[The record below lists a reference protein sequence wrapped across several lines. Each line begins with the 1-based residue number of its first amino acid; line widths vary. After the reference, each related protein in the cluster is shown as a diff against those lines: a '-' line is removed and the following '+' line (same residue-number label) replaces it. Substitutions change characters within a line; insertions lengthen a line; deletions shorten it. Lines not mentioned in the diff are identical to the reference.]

1 MIGPPAS
8 CLWDPSK
15 VLRFGPGP
23 QAQHV
28 SAGAPFLGRL
38 QSTTSMSPGVNS
50 STSRSAPAADLEHAA
65 GKFSAPPQTNYAAS
79 SRTSRIVK
87 VEDDDSGEIVG
98 GASTDIPDGG
108 VVVQVPLLDPSTF
121 HIPSDKLKEAMAKG
135 AGEDGSYWSH
145 LLYQKLSEDGTPQ
158 NVKVHYCTSKHTT
171 EQVCQKYF
179 LGEKVLG
186 FDLEWF
192 PWARAGASIRQNISL
207 IQVASPSRIGLFH
220 VARFPNDDY
229 VAPTLKKI
237 MEDASVSKVGVWI
250 MGDCTRLKKY
260 LDIDAKGIVELSHL
274 YKVVKHSRNGT
285 PSQINKRL
293 VPLATQ
299 VEDVLKLPLY
309 KGDVVRSSDWSKPL
323 NPEQMKCRS
332 FHYLS
337 FYAKMALTC
346 VTDSAADA
354 YAGVQLYLTLDQQRQ
369 QLSPVPPLPHHAEKR
384 LPLQAAVK
392 VAKPKATPKT
402 STGPDAESQEAKP
415 KAPRAQKEPKAE
427 PAAPVNPYKTHTKI
441 SSDRD
446 ARVLAAD
453 ALAREHRAKSEAT
466 VAPPSAL
473 RAYYLWHSNKGLDP
487 DAIAK
492 LLRDPPLQ
500 IHTVSSYILNAIAW
514 DNLPYDTT
522 RMTDELLAIVH
533 PNVILSQR
541 YSRIM
546 KECGVPQPE
555 KPPTLGATPV
565 ATLGV
570 DIS

>member
-1 MIGPPAS
+1 MLRRSSSWKRAMTVPPAS

-15 VLRFGPGP
+15 ALRFGPGP

-28 SAGAPFLGRL
+28 SLGAPFLGRL
-38 QSTTSMSPGVNS
+38 QSTTSMSPGIDSN
-50 STSRSAPAADLEHAA
+50 TSRSASAADLEHAA
-65 GKFSAPPQTNYAAS
+65 RKFSAPPQTNYAAS

-87 VEDDDSGEIVG
+87 IEDDESGEIVG

-108 VVVQVPLLDPSTF
+108 VVVQVPLPNPSTF
-121 HIPSDKLKEAMAKG
+121 HIPPDKLKEAMAKG
-135 AGEDGSYWSH
+135 EGEDGSYWSH
-145 LLYQKLSEDGTPQ
+145 LLYQKLGEDGTPQ

-192 PWARAGASIRQNISL
+192 AWAKAGASVRQNVSL
-207 IQVASPSRIGLFH
+207 IQIASPSRIGLFH

-274 YKVVKHSRNGT
+274 YKVVKHCRNGT

-323 NPEQMKCRS
+323 NAEQLK
-332 FHYLS
+332 Y
-337 FYAKMALTC
+337 
-346 VTDSAADA
+346 SAADA
-354 YAGVQLYLTLDQQRQ
+354 YAGVQLYLTLDQQRR

-392 VAKPKATPKT
+392 VAKPKAPPKT
-402 STGPDAESQEAKP
+402 STGPDAESQEAKT
-415 KAPRAQKEPKAE
+415 KAPGAQKEPKAE
-427 PAAPVNPYKTHTKI
+427 PAAPANPYKTHTKI

-466 VAPPSAL
+466 VTPPSAL

-487 DAIAK
+487 DTIAK

-514 DNLPYDTT
+514 DNLPYDIM

-555 KPPTLGATPV
+555 KPPTLGAIPV